1 MDMGTEHKPGARGEE
16 KGRVSTSQRRKVR
29 VKLRGKQN
37 RTSRLK
43 KKKILVHR
51 KHTHINKGVKKIK

>member
-37 RTSRLK
+37 RTSRLG
-43 KKKILVHR
+43 KKILFTGNT
-51 KHTHINKGVKKIK
+51 HTLTRVLKK